1 MLPCFVTLLLLI
13 PTVLSQVTSSDTGL
27 TPRLDELCK
36 LPANDYYCC
45 KFKDPSVDFDLR
57 CEFLLKVLDEPDLC
71 QYL

>member
-1 MLPCFVTLLLLI
+1 MHTTLVLLLLI
-13 PTVLSQVTSSDTGL
+13 TTTAFTQLTSSGL
-27 TPRLDELCK
+27 TPRLDELCR